1 MRLIDAEKAVEE
13 LSVAYW
19 DKGIQAAKDDPCIV
33 DAMTDWAIRQI
44 KAMPT
49 MGGWVACSERLPEE
63 EGEYLIWC
71 VSYDVTT
78 GNKVINAYGISYYD
92 TQFEAWTGVNVGGFL
107 WNEVVAWMPLPEPY
121 KG

>member
-19 DKGIQAAKDDPCIV
+19 DKGIQAAKDDPCVI
-33 DAMTDWAIRQI
+33 DAMTDWAIRTI

-49 MGGWVACSERLPEE
+49 MSDWIPYPEQAPKE
-63 EGEYLIWC
+63 EKEYLISCKEGW
-71 VSYDVTT
+71 VETRWYNPKEWSFF
-78 GNKVINAYGISYYD
+78 N
-92 TQFEAWTGVNVGGFL
+92 VN
-107 WNEVVAWMPLPEPY
+107 AWMPLPEPY

>member
-33 DAMTDWAIRQI
+33 DAMTDWAIRTI

-49 MGGWVACSERLPEE
+49 MGDWIACSERLPEE
-63 EGEYLIWC
+63 DGYYLVTLEFDYGKEIEMGWLLDGEWINEN
-71 VSYDVTT
+71 SHVT
-78 GNKVINAYGISYYD
+78 
-92 TQFEAWTGVNVGGFL
+92 
-107 WNEVVAWMPLPEPY
+107 VAWMPLPEVW
-121 KG
+121 KDDGE

>member
-33 DAMTDWAIRQI
+33 DAMTDWAIRTI

-49 MGGWVACSERLPEE
+49 MGDWIACSERLPFVKSLDLFKIQ
-63 EGEYLIWC
+63 YSLR
-71 VSYDVTT
+71 T
-78 GNKVINAYGISYYD
+78 
-92 TQFEAWTGVNVGGFL
+92 L
-107 WNEVVAWMPLPEPY
+107 
-121 KG
+121 

>member
-33 DAMTDWAIRQI
+33 DAMTDWAIRTI

-49 MGGWVACSERLPEE
+49 MGDWIACSEQEPEKDGYYLVCWSDGQIE
-63 EGEYLIWC
+63 VEWYDHEGWGYF
-71 VSYDVTT
+71 D
-78 GNKVINAYGISYYD
+78 
-92 TQFEAWTGVNVGGFL
+92 
-107 WNEVVAWMPLPEPY
+107 VVAWMPLPEPY
-121 KG
+121 RG